1 MEIRQKE
8 MAQYGVE
15 KEKNGI
21 KKSFKIDE
29 SEKAVREKYVNVLII
44 ERNSEKEK
52 GIGKRKDKKEEENK
66 IRRIRTEEEMWR
78 HKINIE
84 KRERIDKIVEMD
96 RGSSYL
102 LGEIR
107 RKEIMKEEERKKKW
121 KTKR

>member
-1 MEIRQKE
+1 MR
-8 MAQYGVE
+8 
-15 KEKNGI
+15 
-21 KKSFKIDE
+21 
-29 SEKAVREKYVNVLII
+29 
-44 ERNSEKEK
+44 
-52 GIGKRKDKKEEENK
+52 KRKDKEEEENK

-107 RKEIMKEEERKKKW
+107 RKEVMKEEERKRKW
-121 KTKR
+121 KTKK